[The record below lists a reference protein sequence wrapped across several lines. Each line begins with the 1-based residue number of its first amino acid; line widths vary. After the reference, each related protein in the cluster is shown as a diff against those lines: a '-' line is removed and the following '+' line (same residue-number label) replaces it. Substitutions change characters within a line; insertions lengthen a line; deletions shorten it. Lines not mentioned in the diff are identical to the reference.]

1 MEDSAPEVRRR
12 EPRWPASIAILA
24 SIGLYVVLPQRLI
37 LGPRWLMPLLELGL
51 LIPLTISSPFRDDT
65 ETKVLRYLAISVI
78 GLLNLAN
85 AASVWFLVHDLLA
98 GGKTSGPQL
107 VYSAV
112 AIWLTNVIVFGLWF
126 WELDRG
132 GPAARAVGEKRWP
145 DFLFPQML
153 QEGLADPSWMPGF
166 IDYIF
171 VAFTNATA
179 FSPTDTMPLTGA
191 SKALMTAEA
200 LISVITVVMVAGR
213 AVNIL
218 P

>member
-1 MEDSAPEVRRR
+1 MKDPAPQGRRR

-37 LGPRWLMPLLELGL
+37 LGPRWLIPALELGL
-51 LIPLTISSPFRDDT
+51 LIPLTLSSPFRDDT
-65 ETKVLRYLAISVI
+65 ETKVLRYLAIGVI

-85 AASVWFLVHDLLA
+85 AASVWFLVHDLLT
-98 GGKTSGPQL
+98 GGRTSGTQL
-107 VYSAV
+107 VYSAI

-132 GPAARAVGEKRWP
+132 GPAARAAGEKRWP
-145 DFLFPQML
+145 AFLFPQML
-153 QEGLADPSWMPGF
+153 QDGLADPSWMPGF
-166 IDYIF
+166 IDYLF

-191 SKALMTAEA
+191 AKALMTIEA

>member
-1 MEDSAPEVRRR
+1 MEGSQLAGRGR

-24 SIGLYVVLPQRLI
+24 SIGLYIVLPQRLI
-37 LGPRWLMPLLELGL
+37 LGPRWLMPALELCV
-51 LIPLTISSPFRDDT
+51 LIPLTLSSPYRDNA
-65 ETKVLRYLAISVI
+65 ETKVLRYLAIGVI

-98 GGKTSGPQL
+98 GARTSGTQL
-107 VYSAV
+107 VYSAI
-112 AIWLTNVIVFGLWF
+112 AIWLTNVMVFGLWF

-132 GPAARAVGEKRWP
+132 GPAARATGEKHWP
-145 DFLFPQML
+145 AFLFPQMM
-153 QEGLADPSWMPGF
+153 QSGLADPSWSPGF
-166 IDYIF
+166 LDYMY

-179 FSPTDTMPLTGA
+179 FSPTDTMPLTSA
-191 SKALMTAEA
+191 SKTLMTIES
-200 LISVITVVMVAGR
+200 LVSVITVVMVAGR